1 LKAGVGGREH
11 IKFLTT
17 DGFILF
23 ILPSESGSVVCLSS
37 PLLLNLKLT
46 NDGEKT
52 FKKKSEEMMAKKTS
66 Q

>member
-1 LKAGVGGREH
+1 M
-11 IKFLTT
+11 
-17 DGFILF
+17 DLF
-23 ILPSESGSVVCLSS
+23 YSFFPLNQVLWFAS